1 MEKILVET
9 SVKHVHV
16 SQEDLEKLF
25 GKGYELTPR
34 KSLSQ
39 PGQFA
44 CEERVIIEGPKG
56 QLKGLSILGPVRS
69 ATQVELAIT
78 DCRAVG
84 ISAPIRE
91 SGDIE
96 GTPGCKIIGP
106 AGEVEIDK
114 GVIVAKRHI
123 HMTPE
128 DAAAFGVTDKEVVS
142 VKIDSPERSTIY
154 GDTVVRVSPR
164 FSLAMHL
171 DTDEGNAEL
180 GGTQGELNKKLL
192 KL

>member
-128 DAAAFGVTDKEVVS
+128 DAAAFGVADKEVVS
-142 VKIDSPERSTIY
+142 VKIDSRERSTIY

-171 DTDEGNAEL
+171 DTDEGNAVL
-180 GGTQGELNKKLL
+180 GGTQGELIK
-192 KL
+192 